1 MKSVHMRARR
11 PVRMGSMRGIT
22 ARRMRTRRS
31 TARSGTSGPANRL
44 TTLREMTNIANQD
57 SQPQVFG
64 DVRRRH
70 VIGEL
75 RVQF

>member
-1 MKSVHMRARR
+1 
-11 PVRMGSMRGIT
+11 
-22 ARRMRTRRS
+22 
-31 TARSGTSGPANRL
+31 
-44 TTLREMTNIANQD
+44 MTNIANQD